1 MNPPRPTRPTAQYQ
15 NERRAAARVLV
26 VGVGG
31 LGCPAALALVDGGV
45 GHLTLVD
52 DDVVAESNLHRQVL
66 YGTADAGRPKV
77 EVAAEALGRRRA
89 SRGAGLDVTPRVG
102 RINADNALAL
112 VRGFD
117 VVLDGTDQPTT
128 KFLLSDACVR
138 AGVPLVHAGA
148 VRWQGQLLV
157 MRPGDPCLRCLFEDI
172 PPAEGLSCAEQ
183 GVAGPVVGVLGALQ
197 AERALA
203 LIGGDP
209 TVRGGELVVYDGL
222 AGTLRAVRFGR
233 DPECRGCGAKAKTV
247 LEEAPSCAPPPSRAM
262 QQETLAAE
270 DATPGSHPGQSL
282 GQIPGQSPGQSPGG

>member
-1 MNPPRPTRPTAQYQ
+1 
-15 NERRAAARVLV
+15 VLV

-45 GHLTLVD
+45 GHLTLLD

-77 EVAAEALGRRRA
+77 EVAAEVLARRA
-89 SRGAGLDVTPRVG
+89 GRSAARLEVTPRVG
-102 RINADNALAL
+102 RLTADNVLAL
-112 VRGFD
+112 VRGYN
-117 VVLDGTDQPTT
+117 VVLDGTDHPAT

-148 VRWQGQLLV
+148 VRWVGQLLV

-203 LIGGDP
+203 VIDEDP
-209 TVRGGELVVYDGL
+209 AVRGGELIVYDGL
-222 AGTLRAVRFGR
+222 AGTLRTVRFAH
-233 DPECRGCGAKAKTV
+233 DPECRGCGAQA
-247 LEEAPSCAPPPSRAM
+247 EAQLTEAQTCTPPPSRVM
-262 QQETLAAE
+262 QQDTMAAGG
-270 DATPGSHPGQSL
+270 TRPGA
-282 GQIPGQSPGQSPGG
+282 PGGQ

>member
-1 MNPPRPTRPTAQYQ
+1 MNPPRPTRPTALYQ
-15 NERRAAARVLV
+15 SERRAAARVLV

-45 GHLTLVD
+45 GHLTLLD

-89 SRGAGLDVTPRVG
+89 RGGSGLDVTPRAG
-102 RINADNALAL
+102 RVTAGNALAL
-112 VRGFD
+112 VQGLD
-117 VVLDGTDQPTT
+117 VVLDGTDQPAT

-197 AERALA
+197 AERALSM
-203 LIGGDP
+203 IDGDP
-209 TVRGGELVVYDGL
+209 GVRGGELVVYDGL
-222 AGTLRAVRFGR
+222 AGTLRTVHFGR
-233 DPECRGCGAKAKTV
+233 DPECRGCGAKAETL
-247 LEEAPSCAPPPSRAM
+247 LEEASACAPSPSRAM
-262 QQETLAAE
+262 QHETLAARGI
-270 DATPGSHPGQSL
+270 APGSH
-282 GQIPGQSPGQSPGG
+282 

>member
-1 MNPPRPTRPTAQYQ
+1 VTPSWPTRPTGLPQS
-15 NERRAAARVLV
+15 ERRAAARVLV

-31 LGCPAALALVDGGV
+31 LGCPAALALADGGV

-66 YGTADAGRPKV
+66 YVTADAGRPKV
-77 EVAAEALGRRRA
+77 EVAAEVLGRRGARA
-89 SRGAGLDVTPRVG
+89 RLDITPRVG
-102 RINADNALAL
+102 RITADNALAL

-117 VVLDGTDQPTT
+117 VVLDGTDQPAT

-148 VRWQGQLLV
+148 VRWVGQLLV

-197 AERALA
+197 AERALGI
-203 LIGGDP
+203 LDQDP
-209 TVRGGELVVYDGL
+209 SVRGGELVVYDGL
-222 AGTLRAVRFGR
+222 AGTLRAVRFGH
-233 DPECRGCGAKAKTV
+233 DPECRGCGAKAKPL
-247 LEEAPSCAPPPSRAM
+247 LEEASSCPPLPARVTHH
-262 QQETLAAE
+262 ETTAAG
-270 DATPGSHPGQSL
+270 DARPEV
-282 GQIPGQSPGQSPGG
+282 PGGQ